1 MKPLDIIKQA
11 EEARFEDE
19 NGYIEE
25 FKMLPPLTP
34 EEFRQLEARIPC
46 PLPSETRELLE
57 YCRGFDG
64 VLESIDFSGL
74 YPEFGME
81 EVFPHGVPIAHDGFG
96 NYWVVDLSVQTETW
110 SPIFF
115 VCHDAP
121 VVVFQTDNLAHFISE
136 VIKLGHPPWKS
147 EISDVHET
155 FHERIWRENPGLLTC
170 QQGLQSGDPDLV
182 KFAENL
188 DDSWWMIDLREAAIG
203 DGFSWGRYGPA
214 TVNRRFGEKR
224 IFAVQKKKTLLQRMF
239 NR

>member
-11 EEARFEDE
+11 EETRFEDE

-110 SPIFF
+110 SPIFLSATMLRWSCF
-115 VCHDAP
+115 KPTIWPILSA
-121 VVVFQTDNLAHFISE
+121 
-136 VIKLGHPPWKS
+136 KS
-147 EISDVHET
+147 SN
-155 FHERIWRENPGLLTC
+155 WALLTC